1 MSLGVAILWVVVL
14 SPMLYVTYRILTD
27 KHDPPGPPHMMLGV

>member
-1 MSLGVAILWVVVL
+1 MTLRAAILWAVVL
-14 SPMLYVTYRILTD
+14 APMLYVTYRILTD